1 VRFVGGGIHARPSAK
16 EATCYSFCC
25 CFFEKE
31 EENPKEVVD
40 ANFFFFLASCC
51 HFRLTVTGG
60 RLTVFQPFSLRLLP
74 LLKKSYFYVK
84 SLFFEI

>member
-40 ANFFFFLASCC
+40 ANFFFF
-51 HFRLTVTGG
+51 F
-60 RLTVFQPFSLRLLP
+60 LLP
-74 LLKKSYFYVK
+74 LPADRDGRPAHGFSTFFSSTPPTLEKI
-84 SLFFEI
+84 LFLRQIIIF